1 MKNVKMRTIKFS
13 TPLQDIKYYNN
24 VKKLLDSK
32 KSLHGPGENI
42 FKIKKDLKKQFGFE
56 YVHLTNSCTASMEIC
71 SLMLNLKKNDE
82 VLMPSYGYNTTASSF
97 VRTGCKIRYC
107 DIQKENLM
115 PAFDDFKKN
124 VNKNTKVIIVIHMQG
139 LGVDYLDKLKNL
151 CLKKK
156 IYLIEDA
163 APALG
168 TYVKKKSVGTY
179 GDFATFSFHE
189 TKNYQCGIGGL
200 LVVNNKN
207 FQKKSDLVFDKG
219 TDRTYVVSDP
229 NYHKKY
235 YSWVALGSCFR
246 LPELNASF
254 LQPQIRD
261 INKVINYRRRLF
273 KRYYENISTWL
284 GDEFIICNKYKHK
297 DKYNYHA
304 FTIVLKKNE
313 REKFLK
319 YLKNKNIIAFISFEA
334 LHLSKM
340 GKQWLLKNTKLENTN
355 EIIKKI
361 VRLPMHNKLTIKEVD
376 YISQKVKEY
385 FKK

>member
-1 MKNVKMRTIKFS
+1 MRVIKFS
-13 TPLQDIKYYNN
+13 TPLQDKKYFNN

-56 YVHLTNSCTASMEIC
+56 HVHLTNSCTAAMEIC
-71 SLMLNLKKNDE
+71 ALMLNLKKDDE
-82 VLMPSYGYNTTASSF
+82 VLMPSYNYNTTASSF

-107 DIQKENLM
+107 DIRKENLL
-115 PAFDDFKKN
+115 PSFDDFKKN

-139 LGVDYLDKLKNL
+139 LCVDYLDKLKSF

-156 IYLIEDA
+156 IILIEDA

-168 TYVKKKSVGTY
+168 TFLKGKSVGGF

-189 TKNYQCGIGGL
+189 TKNYQSGIGGL
-200 LVVNNKN
+200 LVVNNKKFRKQSN
-207 FQKKSDLVFDKG
+207 LVFDKG

-235 YSWVALGSCFR
+235 YSWVELGSCFR
-246 LPELNASF
+246 LPELNASY
-254 LQPQIRD
+254 LQPQIKD
-261 INKVINYRRRLF
+261 INKVINYREKLF
-273 KRYYENISTWL
+273 KRYYENFSNWL
-284 GDEFIICNKYKHK
+284 KDEFIICNKYKHK

-304 FTIVLKKNE
+304 FTIILKKKE
-313 REKFLK
+313 REIFLK
-319 YLKNKNIIAFISFEA
+319 YLKNQKIIAFISFEA

-340 GKQWLLKNTKLENTN
+340 GKKWLTKNTNLKNTN

-361 VRLPMHNKLTIKEVD
+361 VRLPMHNKLSIQEVD
-376 YISQKVKEY
+376 YISKKVKDY

>member
-1 MKNVKMRTIKFS
+1 MKQVVFN
-13 TPLQDIKYYNN
+13 TPLQDVKYFNN

-42 FKIKKDLKKQFGFE
+42 LKIKKELKSQFGFE
-56 YVHLTNSCTASMEIC
+56 HVHLTNSCTAAMEIC
-71 SLMLNLKKNDE
+71 ALMLNLKKNDE
-82 VLMPSYGYNTTASSF
+82 VLMPSYNYNTTASSF
-97 VRTGCKIRYC
+97 VRTGCKVRYC
-107 DIQKENLM
+107 DVEKNNLM
-115 PAFDDFKKN
+115 PSYEQFTKN
-124 VNKNTKVIIVIHMQG
+124 VNKNTKALIIIHMQG
-139 LGVDYLDKLKNL
+139 LGVGYLDKLKNF
-151 CLKKK
+151 CKRKK

-168 TYVKKKSVGTY
+168 TYVKNKPVGSF

-189 TKNYQCGIGGL
+189 TKNYQSGIGGL
-200 LVVNNKN
+200 LVVNNKK
-207 FQKKSDLVFDKG
+207 FRRKSDLVFDKG

-254 LQPQIRD
+254 LQPQIKD
-261 INKVINYRRRLF
+261 IKKVISYRGKLYLRYF
-273 KRYYENISTWL
+273 KNFSTWL
-284 GDEFIICNKYKHK
+284 DNEFLICNTAKHK
-297 DKYNYHA
+297 FKYNYHA
-304 FTIVLKKNE
+304 FTIILKKNE

-319 YLKNKNIIAFISFEA
+319 YLKKNNIIAFISFEA

-340 GKQWLLKNTKLENTN
+340 GKKWLTKKTNLKNTD

-361 VRLPMHNKLTIKEVD
+361 VRLPMHNKLTIREVD
-376 YISQKVKEY
+376 YVCQKVKDY
-385 FKK
+385 FHK